1 MVELTTLPGRKDKV
15 MKNYMII
22 YTETVSHTFYIDA
35 DSKDDAEEK
44 FKQMNESGELDF
56 SYGDVV
62 DTETKIYED

>member
-1 MVELTTLPGRKDKV
+1 

-22 YTETVSHTFYIDA
+22 YNEVVSHTFYV
-35 DSKDDAEEK
+35 DAESKNDAEKK

-62 DTETKIYED
+62 DTETKIYEN

>member
-1 MVELTTLPGRKDKV
+1 

-22 YTETVSHTFYIDA
+22 YTETVSHTFYVDA